1 MDSRW
6 NAFNRLAN
14 EIRFGQR
21 LEKISAADVKPVDAT
36 VVRRLDHLDG
46 VQPALRRNVESP
58 QLAHSARAFFIDRE
72 AARKLIGNAADFGA
86 ALHARMA
93 AYRHQSRLRPP
104 YETPSQR
111 QVNNRAHIRDAV
123 EMLRDPHGP
132 DEDSRSGFTEHSRE
146 PHHLLAAGARR
157 GFERFCRIAAE
168 LRFQFIKT
176 ARVLF
181 DEELVRPS
189 LFDQV
194 FDHSRYERLV
204 AARVNLEESVRDL
217 RPEHRALCD

>member
-58 QLAHSARAFFIDRE
+58 QLAHSARAFLIDRE
-72 AARKLIGNAADFGA
+72 AARKLIWNAADFGA

-104 YETPSQR
+104 YETPSQG
-111 QVNNRAHIRDAV
+111 QVNNRAHVRDAV
-123 EMLRDPHGP
+123 EMLCDSHRP
-132 DEDSRSGFTEHSRE
+132 DEYRRPGFAEHSRE
-146 PHHLLAAGARR
+146 PEHFLAARARC
-157 GFERFCRIAAE
+157 GFERFPGIA
-168 LRFQFIKT
+168 
-176 ARVLF
+176 
-181 DEELVRPS
+181 
-189 LFDQV
+189 
-194 FDHSRYERLV
+194 
-204 AARVNLEESVRDL
+204 
-217 RPEHRALCD
+217 